1 MAKEP
6 TPDAAAAKPKKKG
19 GGVMGIIKTLLGSAV
34 MLGLGFGGGYFYFA
48 NPLSPADDMLRLIDP
63 KEEAAAAAAAEEA
76 ALDENGEPMPK
87 KVPKPLPE
95 KEIFVTSYYTFPDPL
110 TSNLK
115 GSRRYLQVQVG
126 VSTQYDAQVITNVTT
141 HTPALASDMLAVM
154 ANFTEEEVQGTEGRA
169 RLAEA
174 LKAAINARLE
184 KAEGFG
190 GVEDVFFPSFVLQ

>member
-6 TPDAAAAKPKKKG
+6 TPDAAPAKPKKG
-19 GGVMGIIKTLLGSAV
+19 GGVLGMIKLLLGSTV
-34 MLGLGFGGGYFYFA
+34 LLGLGFGGGYFYFA
-48 NPLSPADDMLRLIDP
+48 NPLSPAEDMLRLIDP
-63 KEEAAAAAAAEEA
+63 KEEAAAAEQAAATN
-76 ALDENGEPMPK
+76 DGKPMPK
-87 KVPKPLPE
+87 KVPKPVPE
-95 KEIFVTSYYTFPDPL
+95 AEVFVTSYYTFPDAL

-126 VSTQYDAQVITNVTT
+126 ISTQYDAQVITNVTT
-141 HTPALASDMLAVM
+141 HTPALASDMLAVI
-154 ANFTEEEVQGTEGRA
+154 ADFTEEDVQGTEGRT

-174 LKAAINARLE
+174 LKAAINKRLE

>member
-19 GGVMGIIKTLLGSAV
+19 GGVMGMIKLLLGSTV
-34 MLGLGFGGGYFYFA
+34 LVGLGFGGGYFYFA
-48 NPLSPADDMLRLIDP
+48 NPLSPAQDMLRLIDP
-63 KEEAAAAAAAEEA
+63 KEEAAAAAEEA
-76 ALDENGEPMPK
+76 AADEHGEPMPK

-95 KEIFVTSYYTFPDPL
+95 EEVFVTSYYTFPDPL

-141 HTPALASDMLAVM
+141 HTPALASDMLAVI
-154 ANFTEEEVQGTEGRA
+154 ADFTEEEVQGTEGRA

-174 LKAAINARLE
+174 LKAAINKRLE

>member
-6 TPDAAAAKPKKKG
+6 IPADTAPKKG
-19 GGVMGIIKTLLGSAV
+19 GGFMRLLKTLFGSVVLVGA
-34 MLGLGFGGGYFYFA
+34 GFGGGYFYFA
-48 NPLSPADDMLRLIDP
+48 NPLSPAQDMLRLIDP
-63 KEEAAAAAAAEEA
+63 KEQAAAEAEAQAAEADGEA
-76 ALDENGEPMPK
+76 APK

-95 KEIFVTSYYTFPDPL
+95 QELFVTSYYTFPEPL

-115 GSRRYLQVQVG
+115 DSRRFLQVQIG

-141 HTPALASDMLAVM
+141 HTPALMSDMLAVIST
-154 ANFTEEEVQGTEGRA
+154 FTEEDLAGTEGREK
-169 RLAEA
+169 LSKA
-174 LKAAINARLE
+174 LLAAINKRLE

>member
-6 TPDAAAAKPKKKG
+6 ASAAPSGAEPKKKSK
-19 GGVMGIIKTLLGSAV
+19 VMGFLKTLLGSAA
-34 MLGLGFGGGYFYFA
+34 MAGAGFGGGFFYFA
-48 NPLSPADDMLRLIDP
+48 NPLSPAQDMLRLIEP
-63 KEEAAAAAAAEEA
+63 QPEGAAGEHAEEG
-76 ALDENGEPMPK
+76 DEEEGEAVPK

-95 KEIFVTSYYTFPDPL
+95 HEAFVTSYYSFPDAL

-115 GSRRYLQVQVG
+115 ESRRFLQITVG

-141 HTPALASDMLAVM
+141 HTPALMSDMLAVM
-154 ANFTEEEVQGTEGRA
+154 STFTEADLDGTEGRA
-169 RLAEA
+169 KLAEA

-190 GVEDVFFPSFVLQ
+190 GVEDVFFPSFMMQ

>member
-6 TPDAAAAKPKKKG
+6 IPADTAPKKG
-19 GGVMGIIKTLLGSAV
+19 GGFMRLLKTLLGSVVLVGA
-34 MLGLGFGGGYFYFA
+34 GFGGGYFYFA
-48 NPLSPADDMLRLIDP
+48 NPLSPAQDMLRLIDP
-63 KEEAAAAAAAEEA
+63 KEQAAAEAEAQAAEADGEA
-76 ALDENGEPMPK
+76 APK

-95 KEIFVTSYYTFPDPL
+95 QELFVTSYYTFPEPL

-115 GSRRYLQVQVG
+115 DSRRFLQVQIG

-141 HTPALASDMLAVM
+141 HTPALMSDMLAVIST
-154 ANFTEEEVQGTEGRA
+154 FTEEDLAGTEGREK
-169 RLAEA
+169 LSKA
-174 LKAAINARLE
+174 LLAAINKRLE